1 MSGTRGRPE
10 KWSDSERHV
19 ASLIAQRRAGD
30 SLATSDLLALIESR
44 LRALIARREESASC
58 GHFLQTAVAFLVGGG
73 GLRGL
78 LDTYD
83 PAKHGRPLD
92 DFLLPNLVTLL
103 WPEETPT
110 WPQERSLDEVRRG
123 PDGEP
128 FTRSDFV
135 AAATPGPEDE
145 VTAEGPDQ
153 AHAYVPDPK
162 ELVRQCRAIIRKK
175 DAALLAVFNVRY
187 GRFLMGHPPPS
198 LAAALAEIRS
208 SHPEARAM
216 KGEIDLFVQE
226 HRMLEL
232 LVAEGLLSR
241 IG

>member
-1 MSGTRGRPE
+1 
-10 KWSDSERHV
+10 
-19 ASLIAQRRAGD
+19 
-30 SLATSDLLALIESR
+30 
-44 LRALIARREESASC
+44 
-58 GHFLQTAVAFLVGGG
+58 
-73 GLRGL
+73 
-78 LDTYD
+78 
-83 PAKHGRPLD
+83 
-92 DFLLPNLVTLL
+92 
-103 WPEETPT
+103 
-110 WPQERSLDEVRRG
+110 
-123 PDGEP
+123 
-128 FTRSDFV
+128 
-135 AAATPGPEDE
+135 
-145 VTAEGPDQ
+145 
-153 AHAYVPDPK
+153 VPDPK